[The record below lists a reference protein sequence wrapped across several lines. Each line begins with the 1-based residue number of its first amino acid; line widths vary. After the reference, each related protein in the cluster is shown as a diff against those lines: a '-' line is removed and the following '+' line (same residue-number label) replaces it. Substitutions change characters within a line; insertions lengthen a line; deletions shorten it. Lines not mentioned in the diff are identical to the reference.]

1 MQKCT
6 FRVGETA
13 VLRKR
18 SHETTKNKTAKIYFS
33 RRASANFSHLNCFGT
48 GEAKNQPRCK
58 RHRPKILKI
67 VVSCKRNACFCSSA
81 GVRFAAVDPKEELRI
96 AISHCKTWDIV
107 HACFPQMS
115 RNALTSMVGRKG
127 APHFARFVEAKRR
140 FSKNTCGYLMKLRFL
155 LKTDVSPTRNDRFR
169 NGSGSP
175 PLSKAEMLAFQRM
188 LKSNAIEIQ
197 HASHGC

>member
-1 MQKCT
+1 MLANYAKMYVSCK
-6 FRVGETA
+6 ETA
-13 VLRKR
+13 VLQKR
-18 SHETTKNKTAKIYFS
+18 SHETLKHKTAKIYFS
-33 RRASANFSHLNCFGT
+33 RRASANFSHSNCFGT

-115 RNALTSMVGRKG
+115 RNALTSMVGSKG
-127 APHFARFVEAKRR
+127 LPHFARFVKAKRR
-140 FSKNTCGYLMKLRFL
+140 FSKKNRWA
-155 LKTDVSPTRNDRFR
+155 
-169 NGSGSP
+169 
-175 PLSKAEMLAFQRM
+175 LSKIAFFSGNGRFAYTKRSFPERLRESSAQQ
-188 LKSNAIEIQ
+188 S
-197 HASHGC
+197 

>member
-6 FRVGETA
+6 FRVSETA

-18 SHETTKNKTAKIYFS
+18 SHETTKHATAKIYFS
-33 RRASANFSHLNCFGT
+33 RRASANFSHSNCFGT

-67 VVSCKRNACFCSSA
+67 VVSCRRNACFCSSA

-107 HACFPQMS
+107 HACFPQVS
-115 RNALTSMVGRKG
+115 RSALTSRSAARG
-127 APHFARFVEAKRR
+127 ARHFARFVETKRR
-140 FSKNTCGYLMKLRFL
+140 FS
-155 LKTDVSPTRNDRFR
+155 VSGKSRGWVPN
-169 NGSGSP
+169 
-175 PLSKAEMLAFQRM
+175 EIAFF
-188 LKSNAIEIQ
+188 
-197 HASHGC
+197 

>member
-18 SHETTKNKTAKIYFS
+18 SHETTKHATAKIYFS
-33 RRASANFSHLNCFGT
+33 RRASANFSHSNCFGT

-67 VVSCKRNACFCSSA
+67 VVSCRRNACFCSSA

-115 RNALTSMVGRKG
+115 RNALTSSGR
-127 APHFARFVEAKRR
+127 PQRR
-140 FSKNTCGYLMKLRFL
+140 SAFCAFRRGETTISKKYYWY
-155 LKTDVSPTRNDRFR
+155 
-169 NGSGSP
+169 
-175 PLSKAEMLAFQRM
+175 LSKIAFFSGNGRFAYTKRSFPERLRESSAQQ
-188 LKSNAIEIQ
+188 S
-197 HASHGC
+197 

>member
-18 SHETTKNKTAKIYFS
+18 SHENTKHATAKIYFS
-33 RRASANFSHLNCFGT
+33 RRASANFSHSKCFGT

-67 VVSCKRNACFCSSA
+67 VVSCRRNACFCSSA

-107 HACFPQMS
+107 HACFPQVS
-115 RNALTSMVGRKG
+115 RSALTSRSG
-127 APHFARFVEAKRR
+127 AEAARHFARFVEAKRR
-140 FSKNTCGYLMKLRFL
+140 FSPSKKGPMWVPNEIAAFFTE
-155 LKTDVSPTRNDRFR
+155 TDVSRTRNDRFR
-169 NGSGSP
+169 NGSGSS
-175 PLSKAEMLAFQRM
+175 PLQQKICLIFSE
-188 LKSNAIEIQ
+188 
-197 HASHGC
+197 C

>member
-18 SHETTKNKTAKIYFS
+18 SHETTKNATAKIYFS
-33 RRASANFSHLNCFGT
+33 RRASANFSHSNCFGT

-67 VVSCKRNACFCSSA
+67 VVSCRRNACFCSSA

-107 HACFPQMS
+107 HACFPQVS
-115 RNALTSMVGRKG
+115 RSALTSRSAAGG
-127 APHFARFVEAKRR
+127 ARHFARFVEAKRR
-140 FSKNTCGYLMKLRFL
+140 FSSSKQFPKWPYYEITI
-155 LKTDVSPTRNDRFR
+155 SI
-169 NGSGSP
+169 GSGRFAYTKRSFP
-175 PLSKAEMLAFQRM
+175 ERLRESSAQQ
-188 LKSNAIEIQ
+188 S
-197 HASHGC
+197 

>member
-18 SHETTKNKTAKIYFS
+18 SHETPKHATAKIYFS
-33 RRASANFSHLNCFGT
+33 RRASANFSHSNCFGT

-107 HACFPQMS
+107 HACFPQVS
-115 RNALTSMVGRKG
+115 RSALTSRSAARG
-127 APHFARFVEAKRR
+127 ARHFVRFVKAKRR
-140 FSKNTCGYLMKLRFL
+140 FSSSKKFRVWAYYEITISIGNGRFAYTKRSFPERLRE
-155 LKTDVSPTRNDRFR
+155 S
-169 NGSGSP
+169 SAQQS
-175 PLSKAEMLAFQRM
+175 
-188 LKSNAIEIQ
+188 
-197 HASHGC
+197 

>member
-18 SHETTKNKTAKIYFS
+18 SHETPKHATAKIYFS
-33 RRASANFSHLNCFGT
+33 RRASANFSHSKCFGT

-67 VVSCKRNACFCSSA
+67 VVSCRRNACFCSSA

-107 HACFPQMS
+107 HACL

-140 FSKNTCGYLMKLRFL
+140 FPKSIIGTLVKRRFFS
-155 LKTDVSPTRNDRFR
+155 KTDVSPTRNDRFR

-175 PLSKAEMLAFQRM
+175 PLQQAETAHAFQQ
-188 LKSNAIEIQ
+188 S
-197 HASHGC
+197 

>member
-6 FRVGETA
+6 FRVSETA

-18 SHETTKNKTAKIYFS
+18 SHDNTKHKTANNYFLRS
-33 RRASANFSHLNCFGT
+33 PSVNFSHSNCFGT
-48 GEAKNQPRCK
+48 GETKNQPRCK

-67 VVSCKRNACFCSSA
+67 VVSCRRNACFCSSA

-96 AISHCKTWDIV
+96 AISHCKSFDIV
-107 HACFPQMS
+107 HACFSQMS

-140 FSKNTCGYLMKLRFL
+140 FSKPWVGT
-155 LKTDVSPTRNDRFR
+155 
-169 NGSGSP
+169 
-175 PLSKAEMLAFQRM
+175 
-188 LKSNAIEIQ
+188 
-197 HASHGC
+197 